1 MTADRDLEA
10 VAAVLEAHVYMPCS
24 HVTPGLRAFWAQ
36 CEGCEWKGPRRTERN
51 SPENDHDAHVAAA
64 LLPLIREREAAAWE
78 RALREVRTLAD
89 EWKAE
94 GGSLVMHAYSGRD
107 VHEGQTLE
115 RCAYELRDRAA
126 ANPYAGSEG
135 A

>member
-1 MTADRDLEA
+1 MTDLERQIA
-10 VAAVLEAHVYMPCS
+10 ELIWTTS
-24 HVTPGLRAFWAQ
+24 RAD
-36 CEGCEWKGPRRTERN
+36 EGTISATGAN
-51 SPENDHDAHVAAA
+51 IIAAA